1 MKFITRA
8 LGADHRRPGGHLQ
21 GPEAAWHVR
30 AKITFCISVGFCLLS
45 PHISAVS
52 KETERSSRVWR
63 SGFFPALSPALCGL
77 CQFVTLGPCETLPG
91 CHGASPNT
99 PGFLQA
105 GEDVDHLE
113 DPSSLRLARA
123 AFEKGVLP
131 SFFFFFFDPM
141 ESGPERTNHNKG
153 QNRKNYALQGILCY
167 C

>member
-21 GPEAAWHVR
+21 GPEAEPGTSGPRSPSASPWGS
-30 AKITFCISVGFCLLS
+30 ASCLLIFLQF
-45 PHISAVS
+45 PKKPNAAA
-52 KETERSSRVWR
+52 RVWR

-131 SFFFFFFDPM
+131 SFFFFF
-141 ESGPERTNHNKG
+141 
-153 QNRKNYALQGILCY
+153 
-167 C
+167 